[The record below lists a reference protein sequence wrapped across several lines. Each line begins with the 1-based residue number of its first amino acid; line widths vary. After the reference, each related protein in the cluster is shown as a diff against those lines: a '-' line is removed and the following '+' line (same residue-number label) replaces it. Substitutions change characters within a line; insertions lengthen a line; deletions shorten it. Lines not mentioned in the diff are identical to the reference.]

1 MDRVI
6 LHSDINACYAS
17 VELLYDPKLRGK
29 PLAVCGQQERRH
41 GIVLAKDE
49 LAKRAGVKT
58 GMTVWQAQR
67 LCPGLQIVPPHFER
81 YEASARQ
88 VRAIYSQYTDRCE
101 PFGLDESWLD
111 LTGCLLHADGPA
123 AAREIKDR
131 VRRET
136 GLTVSIGVSWNKVLA
151 KLGSDYKKP
160 DAVTVINRENFRS
173 LVWPLPAA
181 DLLMVGKRSAE
192 ELRRLG
198 IATIGELARADPGL
212 LHRCLGK
219 MGPVLHDWANGR
231 DDSPVRP
238 VEEWGPAKSIGNSTT
253 TPQDLRCDQEVQRC
267 FQALAASVGRRLRA
281 AGLRGGTV
289 EISLRSENLIW
300 RSHRARLLH
309 PTDSTRELLDTAM
322 ALFHQ
327 CHSWPAPLHS
337 LGLRVSELVS
347 AQAPEQLDLFTDYG
361 QLRQER
367 QLDRAI
373 DGIQAKYG
381 SASLRRGLMS

>member
-1 MDRVI
+1 MI

-160 DAVTVINRENFRS
+160 DAVTVIDRENFRS

-198 IATIGELARADPGL
+198 IATSDAMDSYFANTEGAPG
-212 LHRCLGK
+212 
-219 MGPVLHDWANGR
+219 NGR
-231 DDSPVRP
+231 FSDVNYNSFITKLNWQFAPKWNLMLKGTYETATVKDI
-238 VEEWGPAKSIGNSTT
+238 EELKNYRKSIGWIGSLEYY
-253 TPQDLRCDQEVQRC
+253 PVKSQDFRM
-267 FQALAASVGRRLRA
+267 FLAYVGKKVDYTEKC
-281 AGLRGGTV
+281 GLSDYNTNR
-289 EISLRSENLIW
+289 I
-300 RSHRARLLH
+300 
-309 PTDSTRELLDTAM
+309 ELGFM
-322 ALFHQ
+322 YRIK
-327 CHSWPAPLHS
+327 C
-337 LGLRVSELVS
+337 
-347 AQAPEQLDLFTDYG
+347 Y
-361 QLRQER
+361 
-367 QLDRAI
+367 
-373 DGIQAKYG
+373 
-381 SASLRRGLMS
+381 